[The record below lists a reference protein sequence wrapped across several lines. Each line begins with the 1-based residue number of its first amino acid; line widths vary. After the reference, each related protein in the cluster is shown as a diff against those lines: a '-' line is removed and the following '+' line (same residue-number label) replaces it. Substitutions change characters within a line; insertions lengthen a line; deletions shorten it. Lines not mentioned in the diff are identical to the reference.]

1 MRALRPVDPEHL
13 EWLRPEG
20 VEEGAL
26 VVARERML
34 PHLVG
39 GGALPVYEA
48 KRRAVYR
55 VDDRVLGGVAV
66 KEIRNERWLRAV
78 RYRRMA
84 LPPGLREMR
93 VGAAFAARGGS
104 TPAWLAAALER
115 DRLRLHRVF
124 LFLRWIDGAR
134 SLGAF
139 LRELGREPDAASLA
153 AIADALLD
161 AARLGLVHGRHSGDN
176 LLVTAGERGPVLQVI
191 DFAHAS
197 LGPGFAPSG
206 FARDA
211 GRIAAGLVILEHASG
226 ATAAR
231 LLDAIAARWP
241 DAASAPAARDRLEAA
256 YRRALAAGPP
266 TDGGRS
272 A

>member
-20 VEEGAL
+20 VEDGAL

-34 PHLVG
+34 PRLVG

-84 LPPGLREMR
+84 LPPGLRELR

-115 DRLRLHRVF
+115 DRL
-124 LFLRWIDGAR
+124 
-134 SLGAF
+134 
-139 LRELGREPDAASLA
+139 DAASLA